1 MRVWCISINNSQ
13 TETLSAAPSEDD
25 PAWARNKSLVFS
37 ASKSD
42 FLSGSRHIRQNNEED
57 QEEGQKSYIR
67 LKILE
72 HKLIAHSSITVNKI
86 YNNRNLDEV

>member
-1 MRVWCISINNSQ
+1 MRVWSISINSNQ

-42 FLSGSRHIRQNNEED
+42 FLSGSRHIRHNNEED
-57 QEEGQKSYIR
+57 EDEGQKSYIR

-72 HKLIAHSSITVNKI
+72 HKLIAHASITVNKI
-86 YNNRNLDEV
+86 YNNRNLEEV